1 MVTNTNMHK
10 KASIKMRDGGETG
23 HMAEIEG
30 VVADSPEKIR
40 GDRVER
46 LLFEEAGSDKVLKKK
61 YLQGEALITV
71 LGGQRVG
78 TRIV

>member
-1 MVTNTNMHK
+1 MVVNTNMHK
-10 KASIKMRDGGETG
+10 RASKKKKDGTETG

-46 LLFEEAGSDKVLKKK
+46 LLNH
-61 YLQGEALITV
+61 
-71 LGGQRVG
+71 
-78 TRIV
+78 